1 MKHIQILN
9 CVLTLHFSATSL
21 ANVELK
27 WANEVKHFCKNV
39 PIILI
44 ANKIDIRSDQNNLD
58 ELVRNFLEFIT
69 FFSQKFFSRTHFS
82 RAFSPADNY
91 PRT

>member
-58 ELVRNFLEFIT
+58 ELVRILYTTEVQYNRCWTLRIDG
-69 FFSQKFFSRTHFS
+69 R
-82 RAFSPADNY
+82 
-91 PRT
+91 

>member
-58 ELVRNFLEFIT
+58 ELVRDSL
-69 FFSQKFFSRTHFS
+69 
-82 RAFSPADNY
+82 Y
-91 PRT
+91 Y